1 MFVDN
6 YSLNYGQNAC
16 KILNKPKGDFKI
28 MQFLVVVALA
38 VVIFIGVRNKKK
50 IAAEQKA
57 AEEKAAAEQK
67 AVEEKAAAEQKVA
80 EEKAAACF
88 KSEFEKM
95 WANLEKNPYSI
106 NDEKQKLKE
115 KLGLKDTTDEYGIE
129 KANKLFETCFTS
141 EVKEK
146 IYSRSSSAS
155 FIIGNVL
162 KSNFEGIMQRAYGNG
177 TLHGH
182 LIGFVLCAN
191 RYEKFTGDYA
201 DYPNLSDEEISNFII
216 KETSF
221 SDDRASTLTVSARE
235 AIKDRF
241 VYWLNGYD
249 FGYLLTNSDEDDNYD
264 EFIFD
269 FICSAIFSAYFND
282 SQYEKG
288 NSKSMI
294 DCIYNNIPITTQYWF
309 CKNVEYLRIDLMHMM
324 PNHDAAFRAMLD
336 HYGLTRADQVA
347 KDNVPRQGK
356 CLAGT
361 FDGRNC

>member
-1 MFVDN
+1 
-6 YSLNYGQNAC
+6 
-16 KILNKPKGDFKI
+16 

-67 AVEEKAAAEQKVA
+67 AA
-80 EEKAAACF
+80 EEKAAGSF
-88 KSEFEKM
+88 KGEFEKM
-95 WANLEKNPYSI
+95 WANLEKNPHSI
-106 NDEKQKLKE
+106 WDEMQKLKE
-115 KLGLKDTTDEYGIE
+115 KLGLKDTTNKYGIK
-129 KANKLFETCFTS
+129 KANNFFETCFIN

-162 KSNFEGIMQRAYGNG
+162 KSNFEGIMQRAYSTYSNG

-221 SDDRASTLTVSARE
+221 SNDRASTLTVSVRK
-235 AIKDRF
+235 AIKDEF
-241 VYWLNGYD
+241 IYWLNSGA
-249 FGYLLTNSDEDDNYD
+249 FGYLITNYDKDDSYD

-288 NSKSMI
+288 NSESMI
-294 DCIYNNIPITTQYWF
+294 DCIYNNIPVTTQYWF
-309 CKNVEYLRIDLMHMM
+309 CKNFDQYFQVDLTHMM
-324 PNHDAAFRAMLD
+324 YNHDAAFSAMLN
-336 HYGLTRADQVA
+336 HYGFTRADRVA
-347 KDNVPRQGK
+347 DVPR
-356 CLAGT
+356 GT
-361 FDGRNC
+361 KGFASKFDGRNC